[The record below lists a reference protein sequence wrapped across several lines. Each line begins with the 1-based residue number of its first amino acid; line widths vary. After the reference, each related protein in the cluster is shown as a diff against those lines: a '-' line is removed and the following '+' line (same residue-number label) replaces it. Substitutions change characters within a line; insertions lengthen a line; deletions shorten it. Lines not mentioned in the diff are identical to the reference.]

1 MFSRVHVDDIS
12 LVLSASIAAPRPGA
26 VYNVADDKPE
36 AGHVVTEFAC
46 GLLGLKPPPL
56 VSFEESGMRSPCS
69 LSLAKGLHE
78 GRASAVS
85 PVGLDRC
92 QLSTFH
98 WGRCACCLLRAAL
111 LHAQCRSLP
120 DSKKT

>member
-69 LSLAKGLHE
+69 CHWPRDSMRDELLLFPLW
-78 GRASAVS
+78 ASTGAS
-85 PVGLDRC
+85 
-92 QLSTFH
+92 
-98 WGRCACCLLRAAL
+98 
-111 LHAQCRSLP
+111 
-120 DSKKT
+120 